1 MARQNG
7 YWVGDQFIETDTSD
21 KTGGEILAEAG
32 KDPSRTLVAVN
43 PRGERMII
51 DQKQNVKLRE
61 FDRFEDLPSFIYG

>member
-1 MARQNG
+1 MASQNG
-7 YWVGDQFIETDTSD
+7 YWVGDQFVETDTND

-51 DQKQNVKLRE
+51 DHKQNVKLRE